1 MAEVDLVTDRIAEKV
16 FGLLFENSA
25 DAAFV
30 VDRTHWR
37 VVSANMRTV
46 DLFARDLDELVG
58 MPLSALSYDLERD
71 LTLPGRYEDVTLKG
85 SDDYPIYVTL
95 QVTHL
100 DTIEQGPVAAYMA
113 RDISERR
120 LLEDEL
126 QAKHTALFTAHA
138 ELERA
143 HAQLEINKLELETR
157 NHEIALLAWRAAM
170 GELVAGI
177 AHHLNN
183 PVGALSSTVRRLGQ
197 LSAKLPDDL
206 RIEQE
211 RLIGRVN
218 QIARRI
224 ESNVA
229 AIVQASRSNTFEDV
243 ANRPELPP
251 ELQVVLATFA
261 ERMEDIP
268 TTTKG
273 QS

>member
-1 MAEVDLVTDRIAEKV
+1 MNRIAEEV
-16 FGLLFENSA
+16 FGLLFENSP

-30 VDRTHWR
+30 VERTHWR
-37 VVSANMRTV
+37 VVSANLVAV
-46 DLFARDLDELVG
+46 DMFARDADELVG
-58 MPLSALSYDLERD
+58 MSLADLSYDPERD
-71 LTLPGRYEDVTLKG
+71 LTLPGRYEDVTFKRG
-85 SDDYPIYVTL
+85 DGYPIYAAL
-95 QVTHL
+95 QVAHL
-100 DTIEQGPVAAYMA
+100 VTAEHGAVAAYMA

-120 LLEDEL
+120 MLEDEL

-138 ELERA
+138 ELEKA
-143 HAQLEINKLELETR
+143 HSALEITKLELETR

-183 PVGALSSTVRRLGQ
+183 PVGALSSTVRRLEQ
-197 LSAKLPDDL
+197 LSAKLPPDL
-206 RIEQE
+206 RTEQE
-211 RLIGRVN
+211 RLTGRIK

-243 ANRPELPP
+243 QHRPELPR
-251 ELQVVLATFA
+251 ELEVVLATFS
-261 ERMEDIP
+261 ERLDDIP
-268 TTTKG
+268 TKG

>member
-1 MAEVDLVTDRIAEKV
+1 MTDKLAEKV
-16 FGLLFENSA
+16 FGLLFETST

-30 VDRTHWR
+30 VDRVQWR
-37 VVSANMRTV
+37 VVSANMRTA
-46 DLFARDLDELVG
+46 DLFGCNLDEIVG
-58 MPLSALSYDLERD
+58 KSLCALSYDCERD
-71 LTLPGRYEDVTLKG
+71 LTLPGHYEDVTFKG
-85 SDDYPIYVTL
+85 ADGYPIYVAL
-95 QVTHL
+95 QSAHL
-100 DTIEQGPVAAYMA
+100 DTTEQGPVAAFMA

-138 ELERA
+138 ELEKA
-143 HAQLEINKLELETR
+143 HAALEIAKLELETR

-183 PVGALSSTVRRLGQ
+183 PVGALTSTVRRLGQ
-197 LSAKLPDDL
+197 ISARLPDEL
-206 RIEQE
+206 RAEQD
-211 RLIGRVN
+211 RLLARVN

-243 ANRPELPP
+243 SKRPELPP

-261 ERMEDIP
+261 ERMDDIP
-268 TTTKG
+268 TTKA
-273 QS
+273 SP

>member
-1 MAEVDLVTDRIAEKV
+1 VSDRIAEKV
-16 FGLLFENSA
+16 FGLLFENSP

-30 VDRTHWR
+30 VERAHWR
-37 VVSANMRTV
+37 VVSANMRAV
-46 DLFARDLDELVG
+46 DLFARDHEDLLG
-58 MPLSALSYDLERD
+58 MSLAELSYDPERD
-71 LTLPGRYEDVTLKG
+71 LSLPGHYEDVTFKR
-85 SDDYPIYVTL
+85 SDDYPIYVAL
-95 QVTHL
+95 QVAHL
-100 DTIEQGPVAAYMA
+100 DTVEHGPVAAYQA

-126 QAKHTALFTAHA
+126 QAKHSALFTAHA
-138 ELERA
+138 ELEKA
-143 HAQLEINKLELETR
+143 HASLEIAKLELETR

-183 PVGALSSTVRRLGQ
+183 PVGALTSTIRRLGQ
-197 LSAKLPDDL
+197 LSVKLPPEL
-206 RIEQE
+206 KVEQE
-211 RLIGRVN
+211 RLLNRVN

-243 ANRPELPP
+243 HNRPELPE

-261 ERMEDIP
+261 ERMDDIP
-268 TTTKG
+268 TKG

>member
-1 MAEVDLVTDRIAEKV
+1 MSDKIAEKI
-16 FGLLFENSA
+16 FGLLFEHSP

-30 VDRTHWR
+30 VDRTGWR
-37 VVSANMRTV
+37 VVSANMRAV
-46 DLFARDLDELVG
+46 DLFARDREELVG
-58 MPLSALSYDLERD
+58 MPFSDLYYDRERD
-71 LTLPGRYEDVTLKG
+71 LTLPGRYEDVTFKR
-85 SDDYPIYVTL
+85 SDDYPVYVAL
-95 QVTHL
+95 QAAHL
-100 DTIEQGPVAAYMA
+100 DTLEHGPVAAYQA

-126 QAKHTALFTAHA
+126 QAKHSALFTAHA
-138 ELERA
+138 ELEKA
-143 HAQLEINKLELETR
+143 HGSLETAKLELETR
-157 NHEIALLAWRAAM
+157 NREIALLAWRAAM

-183 PVGALSSTVRRLGQ
+183 PVGALTSTVRRLGQ
-197 LSAKLPDDL
+197 LSAKLPPDL
-206 RIEQE
+206 KIEQE
-211 RLIGRVN
+211 RLLDRVN

-229 AIVQASRSNTFEDV
+229 AIVQASRSNAFEDV
-243 ANRPELPP
+243 QNRPELPE

-268 TTTKG
+268 TKG